1 MLSVD
6 IALPEIEEL
15 HRLIEQGLER
25 GFLTYDEIVSGL
37 EEVELTK
44 EQVEDFYTYLIDHS
58 IELVEGVEHKTL
70 PQEEAPPEEDKTPKL
85 DLSVEPSLDSLRL
98 YLREIGK
105 VPLLTADQEVSLAK
119 RIERGDMS
127 AKQHMTEAN
136 LRLVVSIAKGY
147 LGRGLSFLDL
157 IQEGSLGLIRAVE
170 KFDHRKGFKFSTY
183 ATWWIRQAVTRAI
196 ADKARTIRIPVHMV
210 EKLNKVV
217 HIERQLV
224 QRLGREPEPE
234 EIAEELE
241 IHPDEVREILRMSQ
255 LPISLEKPIG
265 EDEDSS
271 LGDFVP
277 DEAAESPFD
286 TASLSL
292 RREDV
297 EFALSAL
304 PERERR
310 VIELRYGLDGSQPC
324 TLEEVGRAFGVT
336 RERIRQIENN
346 TLKKLEGLPEA
357 QGLKDCV

>member
-70 PQEEAPPEEDKTPKL
+70 PQEEPRPEDDKTPKL

-119 RIERGDMS
+119 RIERGDLS

-170 KFDHRKGFKFSTY
+170 KFDYRKGFKFSTY

-241 IHPDEVREILRMSQ
+241 IHVDEVREILRMSQ

-277 DEAAESPFD
+277 DDAAESPFD
-286 TASLSL
+286 TASLSYDARTWSSPSRHFPSESVASSSSVMGSTARSRARS
-292 RREDV
+292 RRSG
-297 EFALSAL
+297 ARSA
-304 PERERR
+304 
-310 VIELRYGLDGSQPC
+310 S
-324 TLEEVGRAFGVT
+324 RASASARSRTT
-336 RERIRQIENN
+336 R
-346 TLKKLEGLPEA
+346 
-357 QGLKDCV
+357 

>member
-6 IALPEIEEL
+6 IVLPEVEEL
-15 HRLIEQGLER
+15 QRLIEQGLER
-25 GFLTYDEIVSGL
+25 GFLTYDEIVAEL

-44 EQVEDFYTYLIDHS
+44 DQVEDFYTYLIDHS
-58 IELVEGVEHKTL
+58 VELVEGVEHKTL
-70 PQEEAPPEEDKTPKL
+70 PQEEPPPEDDKTTPKL

-119 RIERGDMS
+119 RIERGDMN

-170 KFDHRKGFKFSTY
+170 KFDYRKGFKFSTY

-255 LPISLEKPIG
+255 LPISLEKPVG
-265 EDEDSS
+265 ED
-271 LGDFVP
+271 
-277 DEAAESPFD
+277 
-286 TASLSL
+286 
-292 RREDV
+292 
-297 EFALSAL
+297 
-304 PERERR
+304 
-310 VIELRYGLDGSQPC
+310 
-324 TLEEVGRAFGVT
+324 
-336 RERIRQIENN
+336 
-346 TLKKLEGLPEA
+346 
-357 QGLKDCV
+357 